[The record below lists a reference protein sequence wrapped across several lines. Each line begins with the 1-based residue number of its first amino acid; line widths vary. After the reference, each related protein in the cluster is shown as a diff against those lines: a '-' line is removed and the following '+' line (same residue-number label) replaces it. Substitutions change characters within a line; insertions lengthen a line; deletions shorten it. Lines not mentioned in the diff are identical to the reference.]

1 MVHRG
6 PSLCLLL
13 VAGGVALPAQEGL
26 PDLKSLLATKVV
38 TASRSEETVDSAPAT
53 VIVLQRADLERRGYL
68 QLSEILDDLPAMDVV
83 RPYGDNYVRSY
94 WRGERGTVGEPF
106 LLLLDGRVLN
116 HLYFNTADGPL
127 AALPLS
133 NVERIEVVYGP
144 ASALYGANALR
155 GVINVITV
163 RNAEQE
169 GLAGRATLAA
179 GAWDRK
185 VADVNAFYKAGEL
198 RFSLTA
204 RSELGRLDPHSGE
217 RYELTRNAYFADR
230 RLWGAFLD
238 NPTYGGRHDSATRT
252 TALDLRVFVGQLE
265 VGYQQQ
271 TLESGYGNEYPGD
284 VAQNHAV
291 WARPETNLW
300 LSLRSTFGPDLT
312 GTTLLS
318 RRESDVRNDSY
329 FVYGF
334 TQGTGPR
341 TGERRVD
348 FSYWQSLSHSD
359 LLQQDF
365 DWQATGNLGV
375 AFGFAFERKDLQ
387 KAYDNPYGPDAYVAD
402 LTSLSGYAFPTVPQA
417 SLIPGNRIQ
426 TTQEALYGLARWTVA
441 MGHTLH
447 LGLRNDRHSVYGGDT
462 TLRLGYVG
470 SAGDWTFKALYG
482 EAVQEPTPRTL
493 YGGWT
498 GAGSDPALRPEHSR
512 TSELSA
518 AWTQP
523 KVSASASLWQ
533 TWDREVIVSRSP
545 GSEGGPGAANLGQ
558 RTQAGLDL
566 FSQALFPAPGGLK
579 GLRIWV
585 YLSRILEDRADRFTY
600 LAPNLVKTGEG
611 PVGDSAH
618 TKAWVGFT
626 AEGDRLEG
634 TLRARY
640 MGPRETVPSNPI
652 RHIGGYATVD
662 LTLAYRWQN
671 LTFQARVDNLLDR
684 AYVQPGV
691 RAADAGETPGTFD
704 PAGLH
709 YTGGSR
715 GTYSSLL
722 GQPGRA
728 LTFAVRMR
736 F

>member
-1 MVHRG
+1 MSFDR
-6 PSLCLLL
+6 SLTPLLL
-13 VAGGVALPAQEGL
+13 VGSMLPAQAQEGL
-26 PDLKSLLATKVV
+26 PDLKALLATKVV
-38 TASRSEETVDSAPAT
+38 TATRSEETVDSAPAT

-68 QLSEILDDLPAMDVV
+68 QLSEILDDLPAMDVI

-127 AALPLS
+127 ASLPLS

-163 RNAEQE
+163 RNADQD
-169 GLAGRATLAA
+169 GIVGRATLAA
-179 GAWDRK
+179 GSWDRK
-185 VADVNAFYKAGEL
+185 VADVNAFYKSGEF

-204 RSELGRLDPHSGE
+204 RSERARLDPQSGE
-217 RYELTRNAYFADR
+217 RYELTRDATFSDR

-238 NPTYGGRHDSATRT
+238 NGTYGGHHDSPMRT
-252 TALDLRVFVGQLE
+252 TAVDLRGFLGQLE
-265 VGYQQQ
+265 FGYQQQ

-291 WARPETNLW
+291 WARPEQNLW
-300 LSLRSTFGPDLT
+300 LGLRSTFGPDLT

-318 RRESDVRNDSY
+318 RRQSDVRNDSY

-334 TQGTGPR
+334 TQASGPR
-341 TGERRVD
+341 AGERRVD
-348 FSYWQSLSHSD
+348 FSYWQILSHSA
-359 LLQQDF
+359 LFQQDF
-365 DWQATGNLGV
+365 DWQATPSLGL
-375 AFGFAFERKDLQ
+375 AFGLSLERKDLQ

-402 LTSLSGYAFPTVPQA
+402 LTTLSSYAFPAVPQA

-426 TTQEALYGLARWTVA
+426 TTQEALYGLARWKVET
-441 MGHTLH
+441 GHTVH
-447 LGLRNDRHSVYGGDT
+447 LGFRLDRHSVYGSDA
-462 TLRLGYVG
+462 TLRIGYVG
-470 SAGDWTFKALYG
+470 NQGDWTFKALYG

-498 GAGSDPALRPEHSR
+498 GAGSDPDLRPEHSH
-512 TSELSA
+512 TTELSA
-518 AWTQP
+518 AWTRP
-523 KVSASASLWQ
+523 RLSASASLWQ
-533 TWDREVIVSRSP
+533 TRDRDVIVSRSP

-558 RTQAGLDL
+558 RTQSGLDL
-566 FSQALFPAPGGLK
+566 FGQALLPAPGTLK
-579 GLRIWV
+579 GIRVWLYV
-585 YLSRILEDRADRFTY
+585 SRILQDQADRFTY
-600 LAPNLVKTGEG
+600 LPPSLVKTGEG

-618 TKAWVGFT
+618 AKAWLGLT
-626 AEGDRLEG
+626 AEGDRFDA

-640 MGPRETVPSNPI
+640 MGARETVPSNPI
-652 RHIGGYATVD
+652 RHLGGYAAVD
-662 LTLAYRWQN
+662 LALAYRWHS
-671 LTFQARVDNLLDR
+671 LTFQGRIDNALDR
-684 AYVQPGV
+684 GIVHPGV
-691 RAADAGETPGTFD
+691 RAADAGDTPGTFD
-704 PAGLH
+704 GAGLH
-709 YTGGSR
+709 YSGGSR
-715 GTYSSLL
+715 GTYASLL

-728 LTFAVRMR
+728 FTLALRMV